1 MASRAIAS
9 GTISFGLV
17 SIPAKL
23 YTAAHSEQV
32 SFNMIHKKCGGRVK
46 QQYIC
51 PTDANE
57 VVERSDMTKGFE
69 HAKSYYLGADKGG
82 DKAYRLLSRAMDDK
96 ERVAVGRWAARG
108 KEQLVLVRPYE
119 DGLILHQLFYANEV
133 RAFSEIDGPA
143 KLSFTEKERDLAL
156 KLIDQLTSEAFEA
169 EKYHD
174 TYSDKVREAVEQKV
188 AGQEI
193 TIAPEA
199 PRAQIIDLFDAL
211 KKTLAEGP
219 KPPPSVLKGGPKK
232 AEAKDDEDEE
242 ESPKKKR
249 AKG

>member
-1 MASRAIAS
+1 
-9 GTISFGLV
+9 
-17 SIPAKL
+17 
-23 YTAAHSEQV
+23 
-32 SFNMIHKKCGGRVK
+32 
-46 QQYIC
+46 
-51 PTDANE
+51 
-57 VVERSDMTKGFE
+57 
-69 HAKSYYLGADKGG
+69 
-82 DKAYRLLSRAMDDK
+82 
-96 ERVAVGRWAARG
+96 
-108 KEQLVLVRPYE
+108 VRPYE

-133 RAFSEIDGPA
+133 RSFEEIDGPA
-143 KLSFTEKERDLAL
+143 KLTFTEKERELAL
-156 KLIDQLTSEAFEA
+156 KLIDQLTSDAFEA

-232 AEAKDDEDEE
+232 TEPKSDDDEE
-242 ESPKKKR
+242 EASPKKKR